1 MSRCATCAAY
11 SLRTL
16 VENSGDTVS
25 MATDLVLRGC
35 DTVVRPVPEQD
46 VVLRDRA
53 ARDDLDSTPLS
64 HCRAIKV
71 H

>member
-1 MSRCATCAAY
+1 
-11 SLRTL
+11 
-16 VENSGDTVS
+16 
-25 MATDLVLRGC
+25 MAIDSVPRGC
-35 DTVVRPVPEQD
+35 DTVVHPVLERD